1 MNPIFR
7 FMSHYFMSPTAT
19 LETYQ
24 NDLAT
29 HLARAG
35 QVHLP

>member
-1 MNPIFR
+1 MKPNFR
-7 FMSHYFMSPTAT
+7 FMSHYSMSPTAT

-35 QVHLP
+35 QVHFP